1 MLKIKKGAFLNKEE
15 NKTIYIVGM
24 IVSMLLWG
32 IAWTSGKAAVEHS
45 NAQVAS
51 FWRYTIAFVGMIP
64 VIFYMKKSLK
74 TDIIGYIYMIL
85 AGLLSALFSYLFFA
99 GLSHGDAGY
108 GGTMFTSFVPLITYF
123 LSMIIFKTKVSPI
136 QMIALGI
143 GIFGAIVLLKIPME
157 GLGFLNL
164 HSIYFLVCALVWALV
179 TIITQKVSKRV
190 DPMFYTLVLFG
201 VTAFTN
207 MLFALPYHPFE
218 IALYDSVFW
227 LNIIFIGLL
236 SGTFA
241 MTVFFVSASKIG
253 AHNTAVFMFIVP
265 LGAIVSSYFAYG
277 EKIASSTIIGCL
289 LSLVA
294 VILFNKKYSFRKAKI
309 IQA

>member
-1 MLKIKKGAFLNKEE
+1 MNKE

-24 IVSMLLWG
+24 IISMLLWG

-51 FWRYTIAFVGMIP
+51 FWRYAISFVGMIP

-74 TDIIGYIYMIL
+74 TDILGYIYIVL
-85 AGLLSALFSYLFFA
+85 GGLLSALFSYLFFA

-108 GGTMFTSFVPLITYF
+108 GGTMFTSLVPLITYF
-123 LSMIIFKTKVSPI
+123 LSIIIFKTKISSI

-143 GIFGAIVLLKIPME
+143 GVFGVKIPME

-190 DPMFYTLVLFG
+190 DPMFYTLILFG

-207 MLFALPYHPFE
+207 MLFALPSHPFE
-218 IALYDSVFW
+218 ITFM
-227 LNIIFIGLL
+227 IG
-236 SGTFA
+236 
-241 MTVFFVSASKIG
+241 
-253 AHNTAVFMFIVP
+253 
-265 LGAIVSSYFAYG
+265 YFG
-277 EKIASSTIIGCL
+277 
-289 LSLVA
+289 
-294 VILFNKKYSFRKAKI
+294 
-309 IQA
+309 